1 MITIGA
7 KLPPVRLKKVT
18 STQVDTIDTTSYF
31 AGKTT
36 LLFGLPG
43 AFTPVCSNEQVPSYV
58 RNKESLKAKGVDQ
71 IACLAVNDFFVMQA
85 WSKDLKA
92 GEVID
97 FLADGSAE
105 FTKALGLDLD
115 LSDFGMGLRCS
126 RFAMI
131 VKDGMILSLN
141 LEESAGT
148 CGVSHGDQVLKT
160 L

>member
-7 KLPPVRLKKVT
+7 KLPHVNLKKVT
-18 STQVDTIDTTSYF
+18 ATQMSTVDTTSYL

-58 RNKESLKAKGVDQ
+58 RNKESLRSKGIDQ
-71 IACLAVNDFFVMQA
+71 IACLAVNDSFVMQA
-85 WSKDLKA
+85 WAKDLNA
-92 GEVID
+92 GDAID

-115 LSDFGMGLRCS
+115 LTDFGMGLRCS

-131 VKDGMILSLN
+131 VKDGMVLSLN
-141 LEESAGT
+141 LEESVGT
-148 CGVSHGDQVLKT
+148 CGVSHGDQVLKA